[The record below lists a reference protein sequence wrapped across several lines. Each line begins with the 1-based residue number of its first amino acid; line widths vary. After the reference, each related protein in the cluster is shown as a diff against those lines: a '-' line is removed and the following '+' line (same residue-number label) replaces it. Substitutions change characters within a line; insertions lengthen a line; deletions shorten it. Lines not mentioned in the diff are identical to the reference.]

1 MPTLNLTDA
10 AVKRIKAPS
19 DASRVEYWD
28 TSTLD
33 GKPTGLGLRVSQT
46 GTRSWVTIVRALKAG
61 NWVQQ
66 RVTLGK
72 YPALTL
78 AEARKAAIEARTRA
92 ERGEDPGSVPRE
104 QRHEQ
109 VDNSRNTYA
118 AVLSDFLARYRG
130 RQNRRPA
137 PRTIAEIQ
145 RVLKS
150 DLFTDW
156 GNRPLAEVRRR
167 DVLDVLDLLMDRGV
181 EVMANRTLAYLGM
194 LFGWAMDREIIKSD
208 PTDGIKKPG
217 AEQSRDRVL
226 TAAEMR
232 AIWQATASTQTN
244 KSELFAS
251 IVKVLM
257 LTGQRREEVGA
268 MRWVEIH
275 DDTWYLPASRT
286 KNHREHLVPLAEPV
300 LAILAERR
308 EEQAAMGL
316 ATGYVFTSGID
327 HAGLR
332 AKAPGPR
339 PFSSWSQSKVR
350 LDARAQIA
358 PWTLHDLRRTL
369 ATRMAE
375 DLHTPP
381 HIIEAILNHVSGT
394 RAGVAGT
401 YNRALYQD
409 ERRAALNVWSAHVLH
424 LVGETT
430 TNNVV
435 RFARV

>member
-10 AVKRIKAPS
+10 AVKRIKPPT
-19 DASRVEYWD
+19 DAARVEYWD
-28 TSTLD
+28 TTTLD

-46 GTRSWVTIVRALKAG
+46 GARSWVMIIRALKAG
-61 NWVQQ
+61 SWVQQ

-78 AEARKAAIEARTRA
+78 AEARKAAVEARTRA

-104 QRHEQ
+104 QRREQ
-109 VDNSRNTYA
+109 VDTSRNTYA
-118 AVLSDFLARYRG
+118 AAVTDFLARYRG

-137 PRTIAEIQ
+137 PRTMGEIQ
-145 RVLKS
+145 RVLTS
-150 DLFTDW
+150 DLFAEW
-156 GNRPLAEVRRR
+156 RERPLAEVGRRAVL
-167 DVLDVLDLLMDRGV
+167 DVLDVLMDRGA

-194 LFGWAMDREIIKSD
+194 LFSWALEREIIKTN
-208 PTDGIKKPG
+208 PTAGIKKPG
-217 AEQSRDRVL
+217 AEKSRERVL
-226 TAAEMR
+226 TTAEIR
-232 AIWQATASTQTN
+232 AIWQATAPTQAN
-244 KSELFAS
+244 KGELFAS

-275 DDTWYLPASRT
+275 DDTWHLPSSRT

-316 ATGYVFTSGID
+316 ASEYVFTSGID

-339 PFSSWSQSKVR
+339 PFSSWSQSKAR
-350 LDARAQIA
+350 LDARAQIT

-369 ATRMAE
+369 ATRLAE
-375 DLHTPP
+375 DLRTPP

-409 ERRAALNVWSAHVLH
+409 ERRAALNAWSAYVLR

-430 TNNVV
+430 NDVV
-435 RFARV
+435 RFARA